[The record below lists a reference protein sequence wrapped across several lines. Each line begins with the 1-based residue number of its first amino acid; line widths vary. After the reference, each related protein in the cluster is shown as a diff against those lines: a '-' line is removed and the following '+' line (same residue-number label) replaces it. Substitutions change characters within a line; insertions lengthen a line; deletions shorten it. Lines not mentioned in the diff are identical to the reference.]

1 MIDKNALFQYVRE
14 ISKCTD
20 GKDIVAILDKYDLTL
35 EEKLLCCIAS
45 SCSNRLAVEEIK
57 KLLLS

>member
-1 MIDKNALFQYVRE
+1 MIDKNTLFQYVRE

-35 EEKLLCCIAS
+35 EEQLLCCIAS
-45 SCSNRLAVEEIK
+45 SCSNRLTIEEIK
-57 KLLLS
+57 KLLLL